1 MTESEPRASK
11 GQTGD
16 DHKFHL
22 VHLNKMLEEEY
33 TRITK
38 EIEGLSRELGSY
50 FDHSR
55 PASARLEGVLPQ
67 RAEGARGAPAGHG
80 FIVPAGGAPA
90 GPNSM
95 PT

>member
-67 RAEGARGAPAGHG
+67 RVDGRRERGAPAG
-80 FIVPAGGAPA
+80 
-90 GPNSM
+90 
-95 PT
+95 